1 MAFLDWA
8 TSNQIFVLILPSYST
23 YRLQSFDV
31 GLFQPLA
38 TAYIKQLNKLIL
50 KGQGYVSIKKR
61 HFFTLFRQAW
71 ADSFTE
77 NNIQSAFRKAGIW
90 PIDPEIV
97 IS

>member
-1 MAFLDWA
+1 M
-8 TSNQIFVLILPSYST
+8 
-23 YRLQSFDV
+23 
-31 GLFQPLA
+31 
-38 TAYIKQLNKLIL
+38 
-50 KGQGYVSIKKR
+50 SIKKR

-97 IS
+97 ILQIQPPRPETLLSTDDHDAIKTPYTAKAI